1 MKTFFTATIASAL
14 LAGIAAAGTVNFS
27 NFASTWEIQASG
39 PPISGGVVAVGT
51 GRGVDFSDPGAAQT
65 A

>member
-39 PPISGGVVAVGT
+39 TPIKGGFVEEEEDLLCCSWRT
-51 GRGVDFSDPGAAQT
+51 EHH
-65 A
+65 